1 MKSDATDLMK
11 LAELFDLN
19 EGEQQRI
26 KDAGVGQGLLIAG
39 DMRVF
44 SNIAIEDGVLSLCQ
58 IGGGR

>member
-1 MKSDATDLMK
+1 MK

-58 IGGGR
+58 LGGGR